1 MSPNFDRAV
10 ALTSEDA
17 RESNDMRWSGHMTK
31 DWSIG
36 PVPNGGYTSALQL
49 HALLSHTGYP
59 VASSLTTHYYRP
71 TIGGEDCTIHT
82 QIQRAGRTT
91 THADATLTQ
100 DGKIRARTV
109 AVLGDYPADDVVL
122 PTQPPRIAPP
132 DACEARDP
140 KSQGLN
146 MSLMDSL
153 EIRLDTTV
161 DNIDAEG
168 GAVIDAWVRF
178 RDERPNDALA
188 MALFVDS
195 FPPAVLMAVTN
206 AGWVPT
212 IEMTT
217 HIRAAAADGW
227 IQGRVTTANV
237 RGGTLVEDVQ
247 LWDSSGTLVAEA
259 RQLAL
264 LRTQ

>member
-1 MSPNFDRAV
+1 MSPNFDAAL
-10 ALTSEDA
+10 ALTTADSI
-17 RESNDMRWSGHMTK
+17 ESDHVTWHGHMTR

-36 PVPNGGYTSALQL
+36 PVPNGGYTAALQL
-49 HALLSHTGYP
+49 HALTRHTSYP
-59 VASSLTTHYYRP
+59 IASSLTTHYYRP
-71 TIGGEDCTIHT
+71 TIGDTACTIET
-82 QIQRAGRTT
+82 QIQRAGRST
-91 THADATLTQ
+91 THADATLVQ
-100 DGKIRARTV
+100 DGKVRARSV
-109 AVLGDYPADDVVL
+109 AVLGDYPADELVL
-122 PTQPPRIAPP
+122 PTPAPVITPPNE
-132 DACEARDP
+132 CEARDP

-146 MSLMDSL
+146 MTLMDSL
-153 EIRLDTTV
+153 EIRLDPSAT
-161 DNIDAEG
+161 NIDEN
-168 GAVIDAWVRF
+168 GAACIDAWVRF
-178 RDERPNDALA
+178 RDGRANDALA

-217 HIRAAAADGW
+217 HIRAEAQPGW

-237 RGGTLVEDVQ
+237 RGGTLIEDVQ
-247 LWDSSGTLVAEA
+247 LWDGEGVLVGEA

>member
-1 MSPNFDRAV
+1 MTPNFDQATS
-10 ALTSEDA
+10 LTTTDA
-17 RESNDMRWSGHMTK
+17 ADSDAMTWHGHMTK

-49 HALLSHTGYP
+49 NALTGHTGYP
-59 VASSLTTHYYRP
+59 MASSLTTHYYRP
-71 TIGGEDCTIHT
+71 TIGGHDCTIRT
-82 QIQRAGRTT
+82 QIHRAGRTT
-91 THADATLTQ
+91 THADATLEQ
-100 DGKIRARTV
+100 DGKVRARTV
-109 AVLGDYPADDVVL
+109 AVLGDYPSNDVVL
-122 PTQPPRIAPP
+122 PTQPPAIAPP
-132 DACEARDP
+132 EACEARDP

-153 EIRLDTTV
+153 EIRLDTSR
-161 DNIDAEG
+161 DNIDADG

-217 HIRAAAADGW
+217 HIRSAAEAGW
-227 IQGRVTTANV
+227 IQGRVTTSNV
-237 RGGTLVEDVQ
+237 RGGTLIEDVQ
-247 LWDSSGTLVAEA
+247 LWDISGALVAEA